1 MARLIHKYS
10 NRRLYDTHRGRA
22 ITLLELADIA
32 FKGEDVRV
40 ENRSTRE
47 DITTVTLLHALAERL
62 KNDPDDAVAN
72 RIAERLIAVLTEM
85 RDVATRD
92 SGELEKVGVGIV

>member
-32 FKGEDVRV
+32 LAGEDVRV
-40 ENRSTRE
+40 EHRSTGE
-47 DITTVTLLHALAERL
+47 DITTVTLLHALVERL
-62 KNDPDDAVAN
+62 KRHPDDAVAS
-72 RIAERLIAVLTEM
+72 RIADRLLSVLAET
-85 RDVATRD
+85 RDVVARD
-92 SGELEKVGVGIV
+92 SGKLEKAGVGIV

>member
-22 ITLLELADIA
+22 ITLLELADVVLQ
-32 FKGEDVRV
+32 GEDVRV

-47 DITTVTLLHALAERL
+47 DITTVTLLHALVERL
-62 KNDPDDAVAN
+62 KRHPDDAVAG
-72 RIAERLIAVLTEM
+72 RIADRLFAVLTET
-85 RDVATRD
+85 RDVAARD
-92 SGELEKVGVGIV
+92 SEKLEKAGVGIA

>member
-32 FKGEDVRV
+32 LEGEDVRV
-40 ENRSTRE
+40 EHRATRE
-47 DITTVTLLHALAERL
+47 DITTVTLLHALVERL
-62 KNDPDDAVAN
+62 KRHPDDAVAG
-72 RIAERLIAVLTEM
+72 RVADRLFAVLTE
-85 RDVATRD
+85 TRD
-92 SGELEKVGVGIV
+92 IVPRDTDELEEAGVGIV

>member
-32 FKGEDVRV
+32 LEGEDVRV
-40 ENRSTRE
+40 EHRSTRE
-47 DITTVTLLHALAERL
+47 DITAVTLLHALVERL
-62 KNDPDDAVAN
+62 RHHPDDAVAS
-72 RIAERLIAVLTEM
+72 RIADRLFAVLTES
-85 RDVATRD
+85 RD
-92 SGELEKVGVGIV
+92 IV